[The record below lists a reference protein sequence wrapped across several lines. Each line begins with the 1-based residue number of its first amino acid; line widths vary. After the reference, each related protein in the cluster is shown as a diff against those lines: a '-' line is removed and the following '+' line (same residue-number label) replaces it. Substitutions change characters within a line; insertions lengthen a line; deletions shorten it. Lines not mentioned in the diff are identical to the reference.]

1 MAFFS
6 QKRVNFSGLG
16 RDHQRPNHGAITLH
30 RHGDGQNIA
39 AFLGLTLGAG
49 RLTAQRARHFSQP
62 QPVSRIDFAQ
72 KRGRVAPDRGPGLHQ
87 ILHQPGHGVIAGHWR
102 QRFGNHPRRA
112 VHMRAVEHQSP
123 IARIQS
129 EARHGDQ
136 TGARQNRF
144 GIAQLPIRATAI
156 LQQPVHDRGFEKLK
170 RVLRLRG
177 RGQSTGNQIGLG
189 L

>member
-1 MAFFS
+1 
-6 QKRVNFSGLG
+6 
-16 RDHQRPNHGAITLH
+16 
-30 RHGDGQNIA
+30 
-39 AFLGLTLGAG
+39 
-49 RLTAQRARHFSQP
+49 
-62 QPVSRIDFAQ
+62 
-72 KRGRVAPDRGPGLHQ
+72 
-87 ILHQPGHGVIAGHWR
+87 
-102 QRFGNHPRRA
+102 
-112 VHMRAVEHQSP
+112 MRAVEHQPP

-189 L
+189 LKALAIGIGQKLAAFLKGQKTADQHQ